1 AFSFALLPF
10 LLDAVGGLQTLH
22 EKLPADKL
30 TLVAPT
36 EITAFYV
43 AVIALNGLV
52 GIVTQPHVMGCCAAG
67 RTELDGQIGF
77 MGGNLLKRVCTIAWA
92 LTGVAAIAYMAEQG
106 RADINP
112 DNVFGEIAYQ
122 FLPKILPGLLGLF
135 LAGLLASVMSSCDA
149 FMVSTSG
156 LFTENIYKP
165 LFPDRSPKHY
175 LLIARV
181 SSLFV
186 VVAGVIFAYRLEGV
200 VAGLEIFWKIGPMLG
215 IAFWMGLFWRRMTAV
230 GAWASTLVA
239 FGVWWL
245 TTQSAFI
252 NWVDSLPFADEW
264 RLVFI
269 RDGKA
274 MIYLPWQMIFY
285 LCCGALAGVCASLMS
300 RPPEPDRLDRF
311 YALIRTPVTPGET
324 VDAPC
329 TLPRGVTVPPVR
341 KLIPLPSFEIY
352 VPSPQMWVG
361 FVIGWLAVAVLIGT
375 FVWLIS

>member
-1 AFSFALLPF
+1 
-10 LLDAVGGLQTLH
+10 
-22 EKLPADKL
+22 
-30 TLVAPT
+30 
-36 EITAFYV
+36 
-43 AVIALNGLV
+43 
-52 GIVTQPHVMGCCAAG
+52 
-67 RTELDGQIGF
+67 
-77 MGGNLLKRVCTIAWA
+77 
-92 LTGVAAIAYMAEQG
+92 
-106 RADINP
+106 
-112 DNVFGEIAYQ
+112 
-122 FLPKILPGLLGLF
+122 
-135 LAGLLASVMSSCDA
+135 MSSCDA
-149 FMVSTSG
+149 FMISTSG